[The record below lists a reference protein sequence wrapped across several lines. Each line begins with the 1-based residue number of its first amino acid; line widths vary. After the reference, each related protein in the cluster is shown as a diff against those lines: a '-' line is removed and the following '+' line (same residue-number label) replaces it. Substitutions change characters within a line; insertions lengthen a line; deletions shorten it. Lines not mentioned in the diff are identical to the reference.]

1 MLKYVSLK
9 RQLPYLSRNP
19 SARAIALL
27 EKNQDKIDWYCLSSN
42 PSARAIALLEN
53 NQDKI
58 DWTQLSRNPS
68 ARAMALLEKNQDK
81 IYWYWLSRNPS
92 ALTLLENNQDKIY
105 WSRLS
110 QNPAIFEYDYK
121 GMKDAMYNG
130 IKEDLVKNRFH
141 PKNIPKFRDWG
152 MDGFEDYED
161 DE

>member
-1 MLKYVSLK
+1 LENNQDKIDWYW
-9 RQLPYLSRNP
+9 LSSNP

-27 EKNQDKIDWYCLSSN
+27 EKNQDKINWSYLSTN
-42 PSARAIALLEN
+42 PS
-53 NQDKI
+53 
-58 DWTQLSRNPS
+58 
-68 ARAMALLEKNQDK
+68 
-81 IYWYWLSRNPS
+81 
-92 ALTLLENNQDKIY
+92 
-105 WSRLS
+105 
-110 QNPAIFEYDYK
+110 IFEYDYK

>member
-1 MLKYVSLK
+1 LEKNQDK
-9 RQLPYLSRNP
+9 IHWTQLSGNPSAITLLEKNQDKIDWYYLSRNPSAITLLENNQDKIDWVLLSSNP

-27 EKNQDKIDWYCLSSN
+27 EKNQDKINWDRLSEN
-42 PSARAIALLEN
+42 PS
-53 NQDKI
+53 
-58 DWTQLSRNPS
+58 
-68 ARAMALLEKNQDK
+68 
-81 IYWYWLSRNPS
+81 
-92 ALTLLENNQDKIY
+92 
-105 WSRLS
+105 
-110 QNPAIFEYDYK
+110 IFEYDYK

>member
-1 MLKYVSLK
+1 MFKLKDWIDQDKINWNMLSEN
-9 RQLPYLSRNP
+9 PEALS
-19 SARAIALL
+19 LL
-27 EKNQDKIDWYCLSSN
+27 EQNQDKIDWSYLSRN

-58 DWTQLSRNPS
+58 HW
-68 ARAMALLEKNQDK
+68 A
-81 IYWYWLSRNPS
+81 
-92 ALTLLENNQDKIY
+92 
-105 WSRLS
+105 RLS
-110 QNPAIFEYDYK
+110 QNPSIFEYDYK

>member
-1 MLKYVSLK
+1 MFNLKDWIDKDNLC
-9 RQLPYLSRNP
+9 LPYLSKNP
-19 SARAIALL
+19 SAI
-27 EKNQDKIDWYCLSSN
+27 S
-42 PSARAIALLEN
+42 LLEN

-58 DWTQLSRNPS
+58 NWTQLSINPS
-68 ARAMALLEKNQDK
+68 
-81 IYWYWLSRNPS
+81 
-92 ALTLLENNQDKIY
+92 
-105 WSRLS
+105 
-110 QNPAIFEYDYK
+110 IFEYDYK

>member
-1 MLKYVSLK
+1 
-9 RQLPYLSRNP
+9 
-19 SARAIALL
+19 L
-27 EKNQDKIDWYCLSSN
+27 EQNQDKIDWARLSTN
-42 PSARAIALLEN
+42 L
-53 NQDKI
+53 
-58 DWTQLSRNPS
+58 
-68 ARAMALLEKNQDK
+68 
-81 IYWYWLSRNPS
+81 S
-92 ALTLLENNQDKIY
+92 ALTLLENNQDKIN
-105 WSRLS
+105 WTQLS

>member
-1 MLKYVSLK
+1 LENNQDKINWT
-9 RQLPYLSRNP
+9 QLSENP

-27 EKNQDKIDWYCLSSN
+27 EKNQDKINWAMLSKN
-42 PSARAIALLEN
+42 PSAI
-53 NQDKI
+53 
-58 DWTQLSRNPS
+58 S
-68 ARAMALLEKNQDK
+68 LLEKNQDK
-81 IYWYWLSRNPS
+81 IAWAMLSENPS
-92 ALTLLENNQDKIY
+92 
-105 WSRLS
+105 
-110 QNPAIFEYDYK
+110 IFEYDYK

>member
-1 MLKYVSLK
+1 
-9 RQLPYLSRNP
+9 
-19 SARAIALL
+19 L
-27 EKNQDKIDWYCLSSN
+27 EKNQDKIDWYWLSENPSAIALLENNQDEIYWSQLSSN

-58 DWTQLSRNPS
+58 DWYWLSSNPS
-68 ARAMALLEKNQDK
+68 ARAIALLEKNQDK
-81 IYWYWLSRNPS
+81 INWSYLSTNPS
-92 ALTLLENNQDKIY
+92 
-105 WSRLS
+105 
-110 QNPAIFEYDYK
+110 IFEYDYK

>member
-1 MLKYVSLK
+1 MLSC
-9 RQLPYLSRNP
+9 NP
-19 SARAIALL
+19 AAR
-27 EKNQDKIDWYCLSSN
+27 S
-42 PSARAIALLEN
+42 IALLEN

-58 DWTQLSRNPS
+58 RWENLSFNPS
-68 ARAMALLEKNQDK
+68 ARAITLFEKNQDK
-81 IYWYWLSRNPS
+81 IN
-92 ALTLLENNQDKIY
+92 

-121 GMKDAMYNG
+121 GMKDAMYKG

>member
-1 MLKYVSLK
+1 MFKLKDWIDKDKIRWAQLSTNPSALTLLEKNQDKINWSLLSLNPSALTLLEK
-9 RQLPYLSRNP
+9 NQDKIDWFYLSNNP

-27 EKNQDKIDWYCLSSN
+27 EKNQDKIDWAQLSLN
-42 PSARAIALLEN
+42 PS
-53 NQDKI
+53 
-58 DWTQLSRNPS
+58 
-68 ARAMALLEKNQDK
+68 
-81 IYWYWLSRNPS
+81 
-92 ALTLLENNQDKIY
+92 
-105 WSRLS
+105 
-110 QNPAIFEYDYK
+110 IFEYDYK

>member
-1 MLKYVSLK
+1 
-9 RQLPYLSRNP
+9 
-19 SARAIALL
+19 
-27 EKNQDKIDWYCLSSN
+27 
-42 PSARAIALLEN
+42 LEN

-58 DWTQLSRNPS
+58 DWSMLSLNPATIS
-68 ARAMALLEKNQDK
+68 LLEKNQDK
-81 IYWYWLSRNPS
+81 INWYCLSRNPS
-92 ALTLLENNQDKIY
+92 
-105 WSRLS
+105 
-110 QNPAIFEYDYK
+110 IFEYDYK